1 MNTNNINSDVNRRN
15 YASPQIEQ
23 VLLDNAISL
32 TLDSL
37 MINDCAFAGW
47 ERKRKVKASKMARL
61 RVFFM
66 MWF

>member
-37 MINDCAFAGW
+37 MTPPIGPEESALNLDNALNQPVG
-47 ERKRKVKASKMARL
+47 L
-61 RVFFM
+61 L
-66 MWF
+66 